1 MIPAAFRFLLC
12 GLLAGCASLDS
23 QRDYSGDLV
32 IHERAVDPAKLG
44 RTVGEV
50 REALGPDYTVRAD
63 EQEPHRTFVVTTRE
77 GVELYRLRTAEPGG
91 DGAPV
96 LEIRVTNPVYRTRDG
111 IGPGSTLADVVKVY
125 GTATFT
131 KPAASEEERVSF
143 AKSGSRHHLLA
154 ISGPGGATIGDY
166 SNVQTSSDGLLR
178 TTVWREDA
186 RVRAVIL
193 GEPGADFGGLV
204 IGAAP
209 PARAR

>member
-1 MIPAAFRFLLC
+1 MIAAASRFLLC

-63 EQEPHRTFVVTTRE
+63 EWEPHRTFVVTTRE

-96 LEIRVTNPVYRTRDG
+96 LEIRVTNPIYRTRDG
-111 IGPGSTLADVVKVY
+111 IGPGSTLTEVVKIY
-125 GTATFT
+125 GAATFT
-131 KPAASEEERVSF
+131 KSSGSEDERVSF
-143 AKSGSRHHLLA
+143 AKGGSRHHLLA

-166 SNVQTSSDGLLR
+166 SASEPSSDGLLR
-178 TTVWREDA
+178 TTTWREDA

-193 GEPGADFGGLV
+193 GEPGADFDGLV
-204 IGAAP
+204 VGHAP
-209 PARAR
+209 PVRAR